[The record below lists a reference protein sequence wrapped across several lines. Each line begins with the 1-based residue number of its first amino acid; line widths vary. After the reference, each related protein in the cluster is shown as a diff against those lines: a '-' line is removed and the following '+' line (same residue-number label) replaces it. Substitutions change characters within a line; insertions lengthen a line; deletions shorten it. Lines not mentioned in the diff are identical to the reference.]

1 MFKKRLSLVV
11 SSSMVL
17 GSILD
22 LWADYGSGSQADI
35 QNFAERAIT
44 FLVTVI
50 GGAVFVGGIIYT
62 GILLAMHK
70 EDAFKKGGY
79 VVGGGAL
86 MLLAR
91 VLWNVLKGLAGQ

>member
-1 MFKKRLSLVV
+1 MFKKRLAHLVSL
-11 SSSMVL
+11 L
-17 GSILD
+17 AAGTGN
-22 LWADYGSGSQADI
+22 LWAQYGTGSQADI

-79 VVGGGAL
+79 VIGGGAL

-91 VLWNVLKGLAGQ
+91 VLWNVLKGLTGQ